1 MICNYIILL
10 IFKCF
15 NNSFEGSNGYFFVKS
30 NGDVVLKS
38 QLDYENRKQH
48 ELQVT
53 MKGVFF
59 INYFEKYIKRQLT
72 YINIYFNK

>member
-38 QLDYENRKQH
+38 PLDYENRKQH

-53 MKGVFF
+53 MKGILIIYHFR
-59 INYFEKYIKRQLT
+59 KDIKRQLT
-72 YINIYFNK
+72 